1 MSYFAPSLPTAPVIS
16 SKRLRNVVARITDR
30 PSSPEGSPTPKRAR
44 ESSRNGSDS
53 KAVRGV
59 GTTRGRRG
67 RGRGKKKTVS
77 STKLSASSS
86 SSSDDE

>member
-16 SKRLRNVVARITDR
+16 SKRLRKVVARITDR
-30 PSSPEGSPTPKRAR
+30 PSSPEGSPTPKRPR

-53 KAVRGV
+53 KAARGV
-59 GTTRGRRG
+59 GTTRGRG